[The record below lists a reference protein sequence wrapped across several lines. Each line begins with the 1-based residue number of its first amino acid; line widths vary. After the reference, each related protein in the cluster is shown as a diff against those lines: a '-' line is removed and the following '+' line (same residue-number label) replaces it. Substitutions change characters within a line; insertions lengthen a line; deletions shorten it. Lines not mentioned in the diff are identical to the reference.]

1 MAQYNG
7 DLGWIAAAAETTYGT
22 LGSSLV
28 YQQGISASLKLN
40 ENRSIPP
47 VLGSVAS
54 DPGNRLASWVAGSIS
69 LGHSDE
75 ADDVGVIYGN
85 CGSVATNVY
94 TFGGTPVS
102 DSLSFFC
109 DLDQVEYDFAGC
121 VIQGITWNLSGGD
134 YSTMDLDVI
143 GRSVAKYGGAAR
155 TTGLP
160 PSSEVVVPGDL
171 STFTVGGIGGATA
184 VGSLKSATISWSW
197 PLSDIGRQ
205 RLGATNLP
213 QPVRVGRQAV
223 TASFTVEL
231 NDDTGD
237 DTVDIIDSYIADT
250 SMGAIVCD
258 NFALS
263 GCVMTGDL
271 PDLAAGLRDVTIN
284 VTATGLTV
292 TTT

>member
-1 MAQYNG
+1 MAQFNG
-7 DLGWIAAAAETTYGT
+7 DLGWIAAAAESTYGT
-22 LGSSLV
+22 LGSTLV
-28 YQQGISASLKLN
+28 YQQGISAALKLN

-75 ADDVGVIYGN
+75 ADDVGILYGN
-85 CGSVATNVY
+85 CGSVSTGTY
-94 TFGGTPVS
+94 TFGGTAVN
-102 DSLSFFC
+102 DSLSFFV
-109 DLDQVEYDFAGC
+109 DIENVEYDFAGC

-143 GRSVAKYGGAAR
+143 GRSVAKYAGAAR
-155 TTGLP
+155 SASLP

-171 STFTVGGIGGATA
+171 STFTVGGTA
-184 VGSLKSATISWSW
+184 VGSLKSATINWSW
-197 PLSDIGRQ
+197 PVSDIGRQ

-213 QPVRVGRQAV
+213 QPVRVGRQTV
-223 TASFTVEL
+223 TATFTVEL

-237 DTVDIIDSYIADT
+237 DTVDLIDSYIADT
-250 SMGAIVCD
+250 SLGAIVCD
-258 NFALS
+258 NFTLS

-271 PDLAAGLRDVTIN
+271 PDLAAGLRDVTIS

-292 TTT
+292 ATS

>member
-1 MAQYNG
+1 MAQFNG

-22 LGSSLV
+22 LGSTLV

-54 DPGNRLASWVAGSIS
+54 DPGNRLASWVAGSIT

-85 CGSVATNVY
+85 CGSVVSNVY
-94 TFGGTPVS
+94 GFGGTPVN
-102 DSLSFFC
+102 DSVSFFV

-121 VIQGITWNLSGGD
+121 VIQGITWNLSGSD
-134 YSTMDLDVI
+134 YSTMDLDII
-143 GRSVAKYGGAAR
+143 GRSVAKYAGAGRA
-155 TTGLP
+155 TSLP

-171 STFTVGGIGGATA
+171 GTFTIGGTA
-184 VGSLKSATISWSW
+184 VGSLKTATINWSW
-197 PLSDIGRQ
+197 PLTDIGRQ

-213 QPVRVGRQAV
+213 QPVRVGRRSV
-223 TASFTVEL
+223 TASFTVQL
-231 NDDTGD
+231 NDETGD

-250 SMGAIVCD
+250 PLGTIVCD
-258 NFALS
+258 NFNLT

-271 PDLAAGLRDVTIN
+271 PDLATGLRDVTIN
-284 VTATGLTV
+284 VTAQGLTV

>member
-1 MAQYNG
+1 MAQFNG

-22 LGSSLV
+22 LGSTLV

-75 ADDVGVIYGN
+75 ADDVGIIYGN
-85 CGSVATNVY
+85 CGSVSTGTY
-94 TFGGTPVS
+94 TFGGTPVN

-121 VIQGITWNLSGGD
+121 VIQGITWNLSGSD

-143 GRSVAKYGGAAR
+143 GRSVAKYAGAAR
-155 TTGLP
+155 TTSLP

-171 STFTVGGIGGATA
+171 GTFTIGGTA
-184 VGSLKSATISWSW
+184 VGSLKTATINWSW
-197 PLSDIGRQ
+197 PLTDIGRQ

-213 QPVRVGRQAV
+213 QPVRTGRQSV

-231 NDDTGD
+231 NDETGD

-250 SMGAIVCD
+250 SLGDIVCD
-258 NFALS
+258 NFNLT

-271 PDLAAGLRDVTIN
+271 PDLATGLRDVTIN
-284 VTATGLTV
+284 VTATVLTV